1 MIPTTFDYKM
11 SEIETVKVT
20 LTLTKP
26 VYEVC
31 LLLCKFEYN
40 DDFDHYV
47 SDLVTQD
54 ALNVK
59 NGDRGVFKEY
69 VKSRLQGESDKSAAG
84 SDSCRDGP
92 S

>member
-1 MIPTTFDYKM
+1 L

-31 LLLCKFEYN
+31 RLLCKFEYN

-54 ALNVK
+54 ALNMR
-59 NGDRGVFKEY
+59 NGDCGVFQAY
-69 VKSRLQGESDKSAAG
+69 VKRRLQDESGNK
-84 SDSCRDGP
+84 RDG
-92 S
+92 ST